1 MKAIVFQ
8 LPDDS
13 RQEFEI
19 GENVDRNAPQGTRS
33 QEYDPSD
40 PVQVEAF
47 WESLEDG
54 PCDYEAFNE
63 LAHLDARD
71 SSNLMKYA
79 LRPEQYSRYEG
90 EIDKR
95 PSVSMDEF
103 DFIMTGDYRFLD
115 EDEEQ
120 DDRRY

>member
-1 MKAIVFQ
+1 MKTIVFQ

-13 RQEFEI
+13 GQEFEI
-19 GENVDRNAPQGTRS
+19 GESVDRSAPQGTRTR
-33 QEYDPSD
+33 EYNLSD

-47 WESLEDG
+47 WGSVEGG

-63 LAHLDARD
+63 MAYIDARD
-71 SSNLMKYA
+71 SSNLLKYA
-79 LRPEQYSRYEG
+79 LRPEQYDRYEWG
-90 EIDKR
+90 IDKR